1 MKISSF
7 AQFLKEHQEIHS
19 IMSPLNEA
27 YKYKN
32 LRLNSIT
39 YKDLY
44 NNIHDRMWRVAKD
57 IIYEKGYQGDP
68 LNNNIVIK
76 WGDSEMKASELF
88 YILWANIDQYTSDS
102 SVGRHDLEGR
112 MEYLSDGATRDYK
125 NSEWYPKMIEE
136 QGINAGYFASGY
148 LGDFVEKVV
157 NLMNKYYDSEFTLR
171 KEAKQY
177 NLENPKN
184 VRKLAREGKLRNAL
198 KMENEILT
206 TYDFLKFINNKEECI
221 NAYIKQT
228 SEGVIK
234 NPAFGLEDYSE
245 ALASCKGFM
254 QMKMNRPDTT
264 TSTIG
269 WNLLYYINEFI
280 YEFVLYYF
288 SIAFSE
294 SIKGYRE

>member
-1 MKISSF
+1 MKISNF
-7 AQFLKEHQEIHS
+7 AQFLKEHEEVRNAS
-19 IMSPLNEA
+19 SSLNEV

-57 IIYEKGYQGDP
+57 IIYGKGYQGDP
-68 LNNNIVIK
+68 LNNNVVIK
-76 WGDSEMKASELF
+76 YGDGEMKASELF
-88 YILWANIDQYTSDS
+88 YILWANIDQYTSDTNID
-102 SVGRHDLEGR
+102 RQDLEGR

-125 NSEWYPKMIEE
+125 NSEWYQQMYQE
-136 QGINAGYFASGY
+136 QGINAGYFTSGY

-184 VRKLAREGKLRNAL
+184 VRKLAREGKLRDAL
-198 KMENEILT
+198 KMEDEILT
-206 TYDFLKFINNKEECI
+206 TYDFLRFINNKEECI
-221 NAYIKQT
+221 NAYMKQT

-245 ALASCKGFM
+245 ALASCNGFM
-254 QMKMNRPDTT
+254 QMKQKRPETT
-264 TSTIG
+264 PKTIG

-294 SIKGYRE
+294 AIKGYRA